1 MRKVKIFLVILVAL
15 FLLEIPIFAY
25 YNFLSPESN
34 VNINI
39 LKQKYGCYL
48 SEINIDATTGKLLSN
63 DELLNNYT
71 KVDEA
76 LIPASPEILDKIEN
90 EGYQYNPPVVNYYEK
105 KDRSDEIKL

>member
-34 VNINI
+34 VNIKI

-48 SEINIDATTGKLLSN
+48 SEINIDATTGKLLS
-63 DELLNNYT
+63 
-71 KVDEA
+71 A
-76 LIPASPEILDKIEN
+76 LIPASPELLDKIEN

-105 KDRSDEIKL
+105 KDKSDEIKL